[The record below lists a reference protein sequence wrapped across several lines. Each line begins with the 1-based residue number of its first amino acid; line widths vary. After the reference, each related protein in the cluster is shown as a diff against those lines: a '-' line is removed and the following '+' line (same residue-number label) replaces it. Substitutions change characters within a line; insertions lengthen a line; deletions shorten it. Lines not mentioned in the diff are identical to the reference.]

1 MKITGI
7 ETLTVAL
14 PRRRDHS
21 WTTSITEIGRPILVR
36 VATDEGLE
44 GLGEAP
50 VTPEWGGD
58 HGRYYGETPG
68 TAAHV
73 IDDFIAPGITGMDPY
88 SIGAIHDRME
98 EVVKGNFYAK
108 AAVDMACYDLMGKA
122 SGLPVHAFLGGLRR
136 DAIAVAHSFGLN
148 LSPEEAAEEAH
159 EVIADGVRHLKV
171 KVGADGAHN
180 ASVLGA
186 LREVGGD
193 RVTIH
198 VDANTAWPDAKTA
211 LAEIRRLEEYGID
224 WVEQP
229 CDSAEQLAQ
238 VTAGTHLRVMA
249 DESSWRARDVY
260 ELSLINAVD
269 LISIYTTKAGGLYPS
284 LAVANLCE
292 TTGLQANLNGSLE
305 LGVGNAANLHF
316 AAAAKMASLPS
327 VLTVNGPRGNE
338 PTKVA
343 GRYYTDD
350 IVTEPFGYSDGHLMV
365 PSGPGLGVE
374 LDEEKVAAYRTEN
387 R

>member
-1 MKITGI
+1 LQITGI

-14 PRRRDHS
+14 PRRREHS
-21 WTTSITEIGRPILVR
+21 WTTSITQIGRPILVR
-36 VATDEGLE
+36 VATSEGLE

-68 TAAHV
+68 TASHV
-73 IDDFIAPGITGMDPY
+73 IDTLIAPAITGMSPFD
-88 SIGAIHDRME
+88 IGAIHDRME

-122 SGLPVHAFLGGLRR
+122 SDLPVHAFLGGLRR
-136 DAIAVAHSFGLN
+136 DSIEVAHSFGLN
-148 LSPEEAAEEAH
+148 MSPDEAAAEAH
-159 EVIADGVRHLKV
+159 KVIADGVHHLKV
-171 KVGADGAHN
+171 KVGADGERN
-180 ASVLGA
+180 ASVLAA
-186 LREVGGD
+186 LREAGGSD
-193 RVTIH
+193 VTIH

-211 LAEIRRLEEYGID
+211 LAEIRRLEEYDID

-249 DESSWRARDVY
+249 DESAWRARDVY
-260 ELSLINAVD
+260 ELSLIDAVD

-284 LAVANLCE
+284 LAVANVCE

-305 LGVGNAANLHF
+305 LGIGNAANLHF

-327 VLTVNGPRGNE
+327 VLTVNGPTGKE
-338 PTKVA
+338 PTEVA

-350 IVTEPFGYSDGHLMV
+350 IVTEPFGYSDGHLSV
-365 PSGPGLGVE
+365 PTGPGLGVE
-374 LDEEKVAAYRTEN
+374 LDEEKVAAYRADS
-387 R
+387 